1 MNNITSVIPVLN
13 SLGVFQYLPNNGNL
27 GDLLIDVATRQLMR
41 HYNLPHRHAE
51 CNHVVYG
58 GGGRFVP
65 FYGSLETLQK
75 SLTHPGIERCVILPH
90 SFYEV
95 DSFVQSLDE
104 RHTVFCRESRSLEY
118 CLSLNS
124 CAKFLPAHDMS
135 IHLNPV
141 KLRQDS
147 ECHEVSPLKEKLKAA
162 IQQSSFT
169 TEFTKKKCLV
179 GYFPRRGEEST
190 LDEESHFGQDL
201 SELWMGYGED
211 SPAHAAHILALLDEL
226 SVLDIVI
233 TDRLHMG
240 IAALYAG
247 CQVCFFDNN
256 YGKISGVY
264 QQTFRQHP
272 GMALFSHD
280 RLMQMFPELKAL
292 A

>member
-1 MNNITSVIPVLN
+1 MNNITSVIPVLQ
-13 SLGVFQYLPNNGNL
+13 SLGSFQYLPNHGNL

-41 HYNLPHRHAE
+41 LYNLPQSHTD

-65 FYGSLETLQK
+65 FYGSLETLQE
-75 SLTHPGIERCVILPH
+75 SLTHPGIERCIILPH

-95 DSFVQSLDE
+95 DSFVKSLDE
-104 RHTVFCRESRSLEY
+104 RHTVFCREVRSLEY
-118 CLSLNS
+118 CRSLNS
-124 CAKFLPAHDMS
+124 RSCFLPAHDMS

-141 KLRQDS
+141 KLRREIGHQEAS
-147 ECHEVSPLKEKLKAA
+147 SLKKKLKEA
-162 IQQSSFT
+162 IEQSSFST
-169 TEFTKKKCLV
+169 TFAGKPCLG
-179 GYFPRRGEEST
+179 GYFPRIGVEST
-190 LDEESHFGQDL
+190 LEEESHFGQDL

-264 QQTFRQHP
+264 LQTFRQHP

>member
-1 MNNITSVIPVLN
+1 MNNITSVIPVLT
-13 SLGVFQYLPNNGNL
+13 SLGAFQYLPNNGNL

-41 HYNLPHRHAE
+41 HYNLPLSHAG

-65 FYGSLETLQK
+65 FYGSLETLQE

-95 DSFVQSLDE
+95 DSFVQSLDK
-104 RHTVFCRESRSLEY
+104 RHIVFCREARSLKY
-118 CLSLNS
+118 CRSLNS
-124 CAKFLPAHDMS
+124 SAKFLPAHDMS

-141 KLRQDS
+141 KLRQDYK
-147 ECHEVSPLKEKLKAA
+147 CHAVSPLKEKLKNA
-162 IQQSSFT
+162 IQQSSFST
-169 TEFTKKKCLV
+169 RFAEKKCLA
-179 GYFPRRGEEST
+179 GYFPRRGEESSFA
-190 LDEESHFGQDL
+190 DKSHWGQDL
-201 SELWMGYGED
+201 SELWMGYGAD
-211 SPAHAAHILALLDEL
+211 SPEHAAHILALLDEL

-240 IAALYAG
+240 IAALFAG
-247 CQVCFFDNN
+247 CQVYFFDNN

-264 QQTFRQHP
+264 QQTFHQHP
-272 GMALFSHD
+272 GMALFSHE